1 MAKMTIH
8 TEVWHYNTVFRISRE
23 ARTSS
28 SLVMVELTENGL
40 TGRGECCPYPRYGET
55 VEGVVAQ
62 LEAVRGNVENNIINN
77 DLLKILPA
85 GVAPLAG
92 AARNALDCALLD
104 LQSKQQ
110 KTSVANMLGLKP
122 HFTGTTVETIVID
135 TPEVMKAEAKAR
147 SNFPLLKVKLDAD
160 DIIARVRAVHT
171 GAPNASIIIDANEAW
186 SLDILNSVEGELA
199 NLGVVLIEQPLKA
212 SEDVCLEGYS
222 GTIPLCA
229 DESTKSGADL
239 TELRKRY
246 EYLNIKLDK
255 TGGLTAALAD
265 IRKAKQLDFKIM
277 VGCMVGTSLAMAPA
291 AHLAEYADYMDI
303 DGPVFLKNDRKN
315 AMTLAE
321 GSYKFPKTNLW
332 GEG

>member
-8 TEVWHYNTVFRISRE
+8 TEVWPYNSVFRISRE

-28 SLVMVELTENGL
+28 SLIMVELSENGY

-55 VEGVVAQ
+55 VESVVAQ
-62 LEAVRGNVENNIINN
+62 LEAARDRVENSITNN
-77 DLLKILPA
+77 GLLEILP
-85 GVAPLAG
+85 AG

-110 KTSVANMLGLKP
+110 KTSVASMLGLKP

-135 TPEVMKAEAKAR
+135 SPKVMKAEAEAR
-147 SNFPLLKVKLDAD
+147 SGFPLLKVKLDAE
-160 DIIARVRAVHT
+160 DIIARVKAVHG
-171 GAPNASIIIDANEAW
+171 GAPNSKIIIDANEAW

-199 NLGVVLIEQPLKA
+199 DLGVVLIEQPLKA
-212 SEDVCLEGYS
+212 SEDACLEGYS

-265 IRKAKQLDFKIM
+265 IKKAKQLDFKIM

-291 AHLAEYADYMDI
+291 AHLAEFADFLDI
-303 DGPVFLKNDRKN
+303 DGPIFLKNDREN
-315 AMTLAE
+315 AMILAE
-321 GSYKFPKTNLW
+321 GNYNFQASGLW